1 MSQGTQANLG
11 TERND
16 NDSSHRTCLDHRMV
30 GVLGFRRIGS
40 AVPAGGDG
48 VVPAALM
55 AFAGLAVGT
64 YCFLWLRIRSWDD
77 LVRAKR

>member
-1 MSQGTQANLG
+1 MTQAIALASTIAWSVFWVFG
-11 TERND
+11 GLALL
-16 NDSSHRTCLDHRMV
+16 S
-30 GVLGFRRIGS
+30 
-40 AVPAGGDG
+40 PAGGDG